1 MGTSKAILKRDR
13 LPYEKHN
20 EEIYTMKN
28 ALLKLQIEGIEQ
40 QLKVLKAK
48 IISGKEKGKRLADL
62 YGIFERKMDL
72 SLEEIKKNEYTLKEK
87 S

>member
-1 MGTSKAILKRDR
+1 
-13 LPYEKHN
+13 
-20 EEIYTMKN
+20 MKN

>member
-1 MGTSKAILKRDR
+1 MIDYHTKSIAK
-13 LPYEKHN
+13 
-20 EEIYTMKN
+20 EICAMKN

>member
-1 MGTSKAILKRDR
+1 
-13 LPYEKHN
+13 
-20 EEIYTMKN
+20 MKN

-72 SLEEIKKNEYTLKEK
+72 SLEEIKENEYTLKEK